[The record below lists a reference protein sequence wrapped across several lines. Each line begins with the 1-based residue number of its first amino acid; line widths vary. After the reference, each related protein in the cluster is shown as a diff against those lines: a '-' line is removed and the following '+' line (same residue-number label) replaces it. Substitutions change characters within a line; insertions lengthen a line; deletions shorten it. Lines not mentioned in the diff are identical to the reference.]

1 MEAGSQVR
9 LKFDPGRQGTY
20 TGKTRERAGRLLLQ
34 VRFPDGLIYV
44 PEDQLEIISESVED
58 PLELLEKGKLS
69 RATDLRRTLSHVRL
83 SGRLANL
90 IYSMEITN
98 TDFYAY
104 QFKPVLKIL
113 NSPGNGL
120 LIADEV
126 GLGKTIE
133 AGLIWTELMSRFDLR
148 RLMVLCPAMLRE
160 KWWFELKNRFGIKAQ
175 ILDASQT
182 FSMLKTV
189 ESEGALG
196 QFAIICSMQ
205 GLRPWQGWNDD
216 ENPNSA
222 PASLLARYLSD
233 HENEI
238 PLIDLLIID
247 EAHYLRNPESKTAV
261 LGRLLR
267 NVSDYTIFLSATP
280 VHLRSSD
287 LFQLLNLLDE
297 DTFNHISTFGSI
309 LEANAPL
316 LVAREAVLKNKLT
329 QNDFLKLLM
338 FAKQHP
344 LLQENRQLNSLIN
357 TPPSNDDLT
366 DPKFRSKVASQLDTM
381 NLLGHVVTRTRKRE
395 VQEWK
400 VIRKPVPEYIQLTEP
415 ERNFYNLVTETVRD
429 FCNKKNYFEGF
440 LLVTPQRQMASS
452 MPAALRY
459 WQQKKECFFEQNFYE
474 DIGDYNNDQEEI
486 GPLTHELICK
496 VDKLGDLKTLWLND
510 SKFKRLIEVI
520 KKVTLENPQEKIVL
534 FSYFRHTLEYLKER
548 LDEKGIRCLL
558 MMGGLHY
565 DKNAILKD
573 FRDSSEYNILLSSEI
588 GSEGIDLEFCR
599 IMINYDLPW
608 NPMRVEQRIGRLDR
622 LGQKSPRISI
632 WNLFYKDTID
642 ARIYERLYTRLRIFE
657 FALGGLEPILGEKIQ
672 KLTHELMRDHLT
684 QEEENERIEQ
694 TAQAIEIIRNQE
706 EQLEKEAAHLVAYGD
721 YILNQVKAAHELN
734 RWITGNDIQVYI
746 KDFFTMNYPGCEF
759 KQSEKDK
766 QTFEI
771 KLNNDAK
778 HDLEK
783 FLKANRIS
791 YSTNFTRNDPSPVRS
806 RFVNKIALENARQA
820 EVINQIHPIV
830 RFVSHQIENSNK
842 FYYPAVS
849 VKLKSMHLSENFE
862 KGIYV
867 FTVQKWYVQ
876 GLQDIEQL
884 YFAAQNINGI
894 DHLLDEKDAEL
905 LVVAAT
911 SQGEDWIEAKNILD
925 LKRIAHLANENCL
938 VLSDDKYEKYITD
951 IENKNSDRA
960 DIQEKTLDAHLKNQL
975 EKLNSIKN
983 KHSSLGR
990 YSLVKATEGRITAL
1004 INRVDRKKKEI
1015 LKKRKITHGK
1025 HEICVGVIKV
1035 E

>member
-1 MEAGSQVR
+1 MEIGTQVR
-9 LKFDPGRQGTY
+9 LKFDPGRQGTC
-20 TGKTRERAGRLLLQ
+20 TGKTRERAGRILIQ
-34 VRFPDGLIYV
+34 VRFPDGPIYV

-98 TDFYAY
+98 TDYYPY

-160 KWWFELKNRFGIKAQ
+160 KWWFELKNRFGINAQ

-182 FSMLKTV
+182 LSTLKNV

-196 QFAIICSMQ
+196 QFASICSMQ

-233 HENEI
+233 HENEL
-238 PLIDLLIID
+238 PLLDLLIID
-247 EAHYLRNPESKTAV
+247 EAHYLRNPESKTSV

-329 QNDFLKLLM
+329 QDDFQKLLM
-338 FAKQHP
+338 IAKQHP
-344 LLQENRQLNSLIN
+344 LLQDNRQLNNLIN

-415 ERNFYNLVTETVRD
+415 ERSFYNLVTETVRD

-440 LLVTPQRQMASS
+440 LLVTPQRQMSSS

-459 WQQKKECFFEQNFYE
+459 WQQKKECFSEQNLYE
-474 DIGDYNNDQEEI
+474 DIGDYNNDQKDI
-486 GPLTHELICK
+486 GPLTHELISK

-520 KKVTLENPQEKIVL
+520 RKVTSDDPQEKIVL
-534 FSYFRHTLEYLKER
+534 FSYFRQTLEYLKER

-565 DKNAILKD
+565 DKNAILKK
-573 FRDSSEYNILLSSEI
+573 FRDSPEHNILLSSEI

-622 LGQKSPRISI
+622 LGQKCPKIYI

-642 ARIYERLYTRLRIFE
+642 SRIYDRLYQRLKIFE
-657 FALGGLEPILGEKIQ
+657 FALGGLEPVLGEKIQ
-672 KLTHELMRDHLT
+672 KLTIDLHREHLT
-684 QEEENERIEQ
+684 PEEENEQIEQ
-694 TAQAIEIIRNQE
+694 TYQAIEIIRDQE

-759 KQSEKDK
+759 KQYEKDK

-791 YSTNFTRNDPSPVRS
+791 YSTNFTRNDPSPVRC
-806 RFVNKIALENARQA
+806 RFENKIALENSRHV

-830 RFVSHQIENSNK
+830 RFVSQQIENSNK

-849 VKLKSMHLSENFE
+849 VKLKSTQSSNNF
-862 KGIYV
+862 KMGIYV
-867 FTVQKWYVQ
+867 FTIQKWYVQ

-894 DHLLDEKDAEL
+894 DPLLDEKEAEL
-905 LVVAAT
+905 LVVAAA
-911 SQGEDWIEAKNILD
+911 SQGEDWIEAKNMLD
-925 LKRIAHLANENCL
+925 LKRIAQLANESCL
-938 VLSDDKYEKYITD
+938 VLSDDKYEEYITD

-960 DIQEKTLDAHLKNQL
+960 DIQEKTLNAHLKNQL

-990 YSLVKATEGRITAL
+990 CSLVKATEGRITAL

-1015 LKKRKITHGK
+1015 LEKRKITHGK